1 MSQLSAVAENV
12 VNVDMS
18 MLEGSKT
25 GKAAETDLM
34 ILISA
39 NRKDYDSDE
48 KDPERHL
55 IIAKN
60 KLKGGW
66 HGRITVELDGNT
78 ARFTA

>member
-1 MSQLSAVAENV
+1 
-12 VNVDMS
+12 
-18 MLEGSKT
+18 
-25 GKAAETDLM
+25 M